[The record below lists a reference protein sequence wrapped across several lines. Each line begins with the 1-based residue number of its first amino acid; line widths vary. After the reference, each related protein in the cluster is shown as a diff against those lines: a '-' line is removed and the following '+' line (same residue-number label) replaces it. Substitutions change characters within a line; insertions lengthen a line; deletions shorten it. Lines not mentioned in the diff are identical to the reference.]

1 MAISLRQF
9 LLENEVSKEESGEAV
24 VPPQGWEVD
33 PRKAARLIV
42 GNYLKQGRLEKA
54 YVFPAHPNFKVKI
67 VHFDLPHLRE
77 LVKRH
82 KKEYEN
88 KNSVAAL
95 EDVWKQIY
103 EKFFTER
110 RIKIIE
116 DTLRMGSREIVE
128 LVPSKKDDWEIE
140 YCPVQMKGIARW
152 GIANLN
158 TMKLGATLKSKIKV
172 VLANKLVQ
180 LFNEGIFTNI
190 FVSRSEAKK
199 ENFDELLDK
208 YRKAFDVFVGEIAEQ
223 VPENFEVM
231 LEESYPKK
239 EGQSQDYSFLSG
251 FLYPSFMW
259 ITKGLDRIHIS
270 PLHKVLVN
278 FSYNRKDSE
287 KKVMEVIANE
297 FVIPSLRFVDLLEE
311 IDEVSNARAKFR
323 EVVSRIIEDREV
335 VDALAYLLVDYLGK
349 VYFRLEEW
357 LAEFL
362 KEVLKLVKDNGVNL
376 IIALWN
382 NK

>member
-9 LLENEVSKEESGEAV
+9 LLENEVGRKESGEAI

-33 PRKAARLIV
+33 PKKAARLV
-42 GNYLKQGRLEKA
+42 VSNYLKQGRLEKD
-54 YVFPAHPNFKVKI
+54 YVFSAHPNFKVKI

-77 LVKRH
+77 LVRRY
-82 KKEYEN
+82 KKEYKD
-88 KNSVAAL
+88 KNSVTAL

-103 EKFFTER
+103 EKFFTEG

-116 DTLRMGSREIVE
+116 DTLQMGTREIVE

-152 GIANLN
+152 GVANLN
-158 TMKLGATLKSKIKV
+158 TMKLSAALKNKIKV

-180 LFNEGIFTNI
+180 LFNEGIFVNI
-190 FVSRSEAKK
+190 FVSRSEAKR
-199 ENFDELLDK
+199 ESFNELLNK
-208 YRKAFDVFVGEIAEQ
+208 YRKAFDVFVSEIIEQ
-223 VPENFEVM
+223 APENFEVM
-231 LEESYPKK
+231 LEENYPKK
-239 EGQSQDYSFLSG
+239 ESQSQGYSFLSR

-278 FSYNRKDSE
+278 FNYNRKDNE
-287 KKVMEVIANE
+287 RKIAAVIADE
-297 FVIPSLRFVDLLEE
+297 FVIPSLRFVSLLK
-311 IDEVSNARAKFR
+311 EVSEISDAGAKFR
-323 EVVSRIIEDREV
+323 EVVSRIIEDR
-335 VDALAYLLVDYLGK
+335 DAVNTLAYLLVDYLKK

-362 KEVLKLVKDNGVNL
+362 KEILRLIKDNGINL

-382 NK
+382 NE